1 MLTIPDGTV
10 RSPEHEAL
18 QPAARQM
25 IRRASRDIVQGEHLL
40 NTSLDD
46 TFTTRAMWTL
56 LVEAENYVL
65 KTKSNS
71 ANNNNNNGLHAGL
84 LPQGWV
90 PQMLSL
96 INKAETQVIN
106 ARTTAE
112 REASRNL
119 CPPFPPPPSPSVCFS
134 PPANDRVQSHKAA
147 PAPAPARLVVVP
159 ELRRSLSDDSD
170 IHQSKVAK
178 QKEEDEEETPD
189 FAPYFRALAELQI
202 DIQGLLSVIQA
213 ERMRLTTTSTT
224 PARGAAV
231 KHHHHY
237 HPGKRSEAAFLSVLN
252 EEADMLTTTQAQISA
267 LYQLPNRSGISNSS
281 MGTGADTCSAES
293 WGEILLEQKLAALPL
308 QLQAIF
314 NMQCREREREELE
327 SLQVGSSLAAAAA
340 ITVVIDE
347 KAMLRIVME
356 NQNRTEVLRKI
367 QGILREKRD
376 VRVGMCLLKRSLG
389 N

>member
-71 ANNNNNNGLHAGL
+71 ANKNNNSLHAGL

-90 PQMLSL
+90 PQMLAL

-106 ARTTAE
+106 ARATAE

-119 CPPFPPPPSPSVCFS
+119 CPPSSVCLS
-134 PPANDRVQSHKAA
+134 PPANDRVRSHRVA
-147 PAPAPARLVVVP
+147 PAPAPAPTRLVVVP

-178 QKEEDEEETPD
+178 QKEEDEEEETPD

-252 EEADMLTTTQAQISA
+252 EEADMLTTIQAQISA

-340 ITVVIDE
+340 TTVVIDE